1 MEQTSSIVPSS
12 TSKGKEIV
20 THSEETS
27 LNDLKETA
35 HGQVIYVKVYRK
47 WTPTNKQG
55 KPVLFCVLLIDK
67 QVQNTIPIFNLT
79 VTLSYIFNQN
89 EKTKDYLPYNLCFIY
104 RGWLYRQISAYETNL
119 SSMPSFRSIK
129 LAGYL
134 DLDFSRQNYGCKLC
148 PTHFHWP
155 SEHAQIFRTR
165 LIQVSHPT
173 ISTLPPTDSCIQK

>member
-1 MEQTSSIVPSS
+1 MDQTSSIVPSS

-20 THSEETS
+20 TRSEETS

-55 KPVLFCVLLIDK
+55 QPVLFCVLLIDK

-89 EKTKDYLPYNLCFIY
+89 
-104 RGWLYRQISAYETNL
+104 
-119 SSMPSFRSIK
+119 
-129 LAGYL
+129 
-134 DLDFSRQNYGCKLC
+134 
-148 PTHFHWP
+148 
-155 SEHAQIFRTR
+155 
-165 LIQVSHPT
+165 
-173 ISTLPPTDSCIQK
+173 